1 MKMADRDDMD
11 HGLDAVFAQAARP
24 MPSDDLMA
32 RIMADAQAHVP
43 RPLMPRPVAAR
54 RAGGWQAV
62 LAVLGGWLPVGG
74 LAMATVAGLAIGMVM
89 PDALGAFASDG
100 FATGAGAY
108 DLSDLSPQIYQFSEQ
123 ELNE

>member
-1 MKMADRDDMD
+1 MD
-11 HGLDAVFAQAARP
+11 HGLDGVFARAVRP

-32 RIMADAQAHVP
+32 RIMADAQAH
-43 RPLMPRPVAAR
+43 MPRPMAAR
-54 RAGGWQAV
+54 RPDGWRAV

-74 LAMATVAGLAIGMVM
+74 LAMATAAGLVIGMFM
-89 PDALGAFASDG
+89 PDALGAFAGDG
-100 FATGAGAY
+100 FVTGAGAY